1 MTKCQWLRA
10 NSWLPMTIAN
20 SLMPITNYKLPM
32 TKWPKNISISSQ
44 FSYELD
50 SIELHSCFKLFLRKK
65 LLSSPIL
72 NCYLNCEE
80 MREKSDASKDCQLD
94 NEIVQIYQWFFLKN
108 SLISIVVLHKCPYFA
123 SVFLTTLVFL
133 QNFFRM
139 IFNSKTINSTHCS
152 VSALYLFLKF
162 CSQF

>member
-1 MTKCQWLRA
+1 MILMFYLDCIPLAVDFCQKLY
-10 NSWLPMTIAN
+10 LM
-20 SLMPITNYKLPM
+20 SL
-32 TKWPKNISISSQ
+32 SI
-44 FSYELD
+44 LN
-50 SIELHSCFKLFLRKK
+50 FKLFLRKK